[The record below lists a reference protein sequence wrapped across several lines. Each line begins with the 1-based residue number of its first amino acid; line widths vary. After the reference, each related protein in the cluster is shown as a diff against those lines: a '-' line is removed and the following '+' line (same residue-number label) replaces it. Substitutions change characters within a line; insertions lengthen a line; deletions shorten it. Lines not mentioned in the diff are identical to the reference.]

1 MSGSGTRAGYGLTH
15 RMVSRPES
23 LYIAAVRAVVRFCR
37 QVHVGQ
43 LHGDR
48 ESLQRAFRQFLT
60 GWLARDPPQREAGGD

>member
-1 MSGSGTRAGYGLTH
+1 MSTNGEQFARSMMQPRDIVHRQHRPGADQNAFRRA
-15 RMVSRPES
+15 
-23 LYIAAVRAVVRFCR
+23 
-37 QVHVGQ
+37 